1 MWASTAWKEYTL
13 LDCGRGEKLEQWGP
27 YTLVRPDPQAI
38 WDTPRRHPG
47 WKTYHWRGAVGEE
60 RPAPTVA
67 GALPE
72 PYL

>member
-47 WKTYHWRGAVGEE
+47 WKTYHAR
-60 RPAPTVA
+60 
-67 GALPE
+67 
-72 PYL
+72 